1 MKVFKL
7 TGPDDHNGINAFL
20 EVARQV
26 YKDNPIWVPESDQ
39 AFLQRYKAWQTSDN
53 VTIQAFVALEDDQP
67 VARACAI
74 LNKGSVDNDS
84 RPIGWIGF
92 FETLEKHQD
101 AGCAILSECESFL
114 CEAGVKS
121 VLAPKVDNLL
131 VGLLVTGFDQPQTV
145 LTNYN
150 PPYYLDVF
158 RKMGYHVTTIL
169 RTFNYLRGS
178 AKLPDVNLSGF
189 TTREFNINQLHS
201 ELLIF
206 NRLQNNIF
214 AGINNYAPRTFEQ
227 DQEMV
232 QSLLPFIDSELI
244 IIAEDA
250 SGEPVGLLICLP
262 DIYQSYRDHD
272 IKRGRVI
279 SIGVVPGWKTKGVG
293 ALMGSHLARNL
304 IKKDYQYL
312 EASWILSGNIP
323 PQNLARRFN
332 ANAGKEFVLLGKSCN

>member
-1 MKVFKL
+1 MNIVKL
-7 TGPDDHNGINAFL
+7 AGPDDEKDIEAFL

-26 YKDNPIWVPESDQ
+26 YKDNTTWVQESDQ
-39 AFLQRYKAWQTSDN
+39 SFLQRYKAWQPNDN
-53 VTIQAFVALEDDQP
+53 IIIQPFVALEKGQP
-67 VARACAI
+67 AARGCAI
-74 LNKGSVDNDS
+74 LNKVSVDEEG
-84 RPIGWIGF
+84 RPVGWIGF
-92 FETLEKHQD
+92 FETLEKHKD
-101 AGCAILSECESFL
+101 AGCAVLRECENFL
-114 CEAGVKS
+114 RATGAES

-131 VGLLVTGFDQPQTV
+131 VGLLVSGFDRPQTV

-150 PPYYLDVF
+150 PPYYLEVF
-158 RKMGYHVTTIL
+158 QKVGYRVSATM
-169 RTFNYLRGS
+169 RTFNYARGS
-178 AKLPDVNLSGF
+178 AKLPDIKLPGF
-189 TTREFNINQLHS
+189 TTRELNLNRLPA
-201 ELLIF
+201 ELVIF
-206 NRLQNNIF
+206 NRLQNTIF
-214 AGINNYAPRTFEQ
+214 AGTNNYASRSLDQ
-227 DQEMV
+227 DQEMA

-244 IIAEDA
+244 IIAENS

-312 EASWILSGNIP
+312 EASWILSGNNP

-332 ANAGKEFVLLGKSCN
+332 ANAGKEFVLLGKSFI